1 MTRGAACRRASRPMK
16 REKGQRLKAQ
26 CRSCARC
33 CNYVCV
39 QIDAPRERSH
49 FEELAWL
56 IAHRGVC
63 IRVEKRSWYVLV
75 ETPCRYLNARKR
87 CDIYEGRP
95 SICKRYQP
103 GSCDYNTR
111 PGEKDL
117 DADHIFM
124 NFDEL
129 RKYRDERFPLKRRP
143 RRRAKTARKKRG
155 GPRK

>member
-1 MTRGAACRRASRPMK
+1 MK
-16 REKGQRLKAQ
+16 KKPAKRQKLKAE

-39 QIDAPRERSH
+39 EIDAPRRRAD

-56 IAHRGVC
+56 LAHRGVC

-75 ETPCRYLNARKR
+75 DTPCLYLNKNKR

-95 SICKRYQP
+95 SICKRYSP
-103 GSCDYNTR
+103 GTCDYNTR

-117 DADHIFM
+117 DADHIFF
-124 NFDEL
+124 NLDEL
-129 RKYRDERFPLKRRP
+129 RAYRDERFPIKRRRKRVRAAAAA
-143 RRRAKTARKKRG
+143 RRSK
-155 GPRK
+155 